1 VVSRRIAAVTLEKVL
16 VVLGF
21 FVAVPYLLAGVVVG
35 LWPSVWD
42 DTGTDDQIFWIV
54 FLVGGGLLLLAGLR
68 VSLRSPWTAAVLISL
83 GALAGAIPTFWT
95 VLAPIA
101 AVTLVVL
108 SIVYARRAAGAAP
121 ATG

>member
-1 VVSRRIAAVTLEKVL
+1 MTVEKALIVLGTVVAAV
-16 VVLGF
+16 
-21 FVAVPYLLAGVVVG
+21 YLLAGVVVG

-42 DTGTDDQIFWIV
+42 DSGTGDQIFWIV

-68 VSLRSPWTAAVLISL
+68 MSKRSPWPSAALISL
-83 GALAGAIPTFWT
+83 GALAGGIPVFWT

-101 AVTLVVL
+101 ALTLVVL
-108 SIVYARRAAGAAP
+108 SVVYARRATSAAP

>member
-1 VVSRRIAAVTLEKVL
+1 
-16 VVLGF
+16 
-21 FVAVPYLLAGVVVG
+21 
-35 LWPSVWD
+35 
-42 DTGTDDQIFWIV
+42 
-54 FLVGGGLLLLAGLR
+54 
-68 VSLRSPWTAAVLISL
+68 VLISL

>member
-1 VVSRRIAAVTLEKVL
+1 MTVEKAL
-16 VVLGF
+16 VVLGTV
-21 FVAVPYLLAGVVVG
+21 VAVAYLLAGVVVG

-54 FLVGGGLLLLAGLR
+54 FLVGGGLLLLGGLR
-68 VSLRSPWTAAVLISL
+68 MSKRSPWLSAALISL

-101 AVTLVVL
+101 ALTLVVL
-108 SIVYARRAAGAAP
+108 SIVYARRATSAAP